1 METELGL
8 LSQSHHT
15 ALPPLPSEWA
25 QVAGTVLMGKFLQ
38 HSSQPPHP
46 ALFQLLLV
54 PLLLSN

>member
-1 METELGL
+1 MELGL

-25 QVAGTVLMGKFLQ
+25 QVAGAVLMGKFLQ